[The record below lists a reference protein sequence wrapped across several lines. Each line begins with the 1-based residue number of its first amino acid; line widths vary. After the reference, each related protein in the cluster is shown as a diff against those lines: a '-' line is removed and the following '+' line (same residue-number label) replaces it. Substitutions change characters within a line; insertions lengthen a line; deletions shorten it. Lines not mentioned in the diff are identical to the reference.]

1 MTPNGAKAS
10 DIEDVP
16 DTGTADL
23 DLLFRRYA
31 RELNAFAFRRLRD
44 REAAADAVQDGFER
58 FLRWTRQPG
67 GNATAGNPRFF
78 LWTVVGN
85 LTLDLLRRQGRSP
98 IRPLTDADLV
108 VADPAPSA
116 QHALEARE
124 QYAVVKA
131 ALDELPLRHRK
142 ALLMNRLEGRTHEE
156 ISQRLG
162 VSKSMVSKYIMGALE
177 LCFIR
182 LAAYRR

>member
-1 MTPNGAKAS
+1 MAPSGAKVS
-10 DIEDVP
+10 GIPEVP
-16 DTGTADL
+16 DEGSADL

-44 REAAADAVQDGFER
+44 REAAADTVQDGFER
-58 FLRWTRQPG
+58 FLRWTRQHDG
-67 GNATAGNPRFF
+67 KERAANPRFF
-78 LWTVVGN
+78 LWATVGN

-116 QHALEARE
+116 QQALEARE
-124 QYAVVKA
+124 QYAIVKA
-131 ALDELPLRHRK
+131 ALDELPAKHRK

-156 ISQRLG
+156 IAGRLG

-177 LCFIR
+177 LCLIR
-182 LAAYRR
+182 LAARRR

>member
-1 MTPNGAKAS
+1 MGTSGAKAS
-10 DIEDVP
+10 GIRED
-16 DTGTADL
+16 GGSESADL

-44 REAAADAVQDGFER
+44 REAAADTVQDGFER
-58 FLRWTRQPG
+58 FLRWTRQQG
-67 GNATAGNPRFF
+67 GSAKAANPRFF
-78 LWTVVGN
+78 LWATVGN

-98 IRPLTDADLV
+98 IRPLAEADLV

-116 QHALEARE
+116 QHTLEARE

-131 ALDELPLRHRK
+131 ALDELPLKHRK

-156 ISQRLG
+156 IAARLG

>member
-1 MTPNGAKAS
+1 MTPSGAKAS
-10 DIEDVP
+10 GIREVADP
-16 DTGTADL
+16 GRADL

-58 FLRWTRQPG
+58 FLRWTRQQG
-67 GNATAGNPRFF
+67 GQERAANPRFF
-78 LWTVVGN
+78 LWTIVGN
-85 LTLDLLRRQGRSP
+85 LTLDLIRRQSRSA
-98 IRPLTDADLV
+98 IRPMMEADLT

-116 QHALEARE
+116 QQYLEARE
-124 QYAVVKA
+124 QYAIVKA
-131 ALDELPLRHRK
+131 ALDELPLKHRK

-156 ISQRLG
+156 IAARLG

-177 LCFIR
+177 LCLMR